1 MSLIEVTEAAQ
12 VVADAADPDAN
23 IIFGATIDDTLD
35 DQVWVTVIAAGLS
48 GVPARAGST
57 ATRTPATRVERGRR
71 QRPEP
76 VSLSGGGDIA
86 EPPEAPD
93 LSADVPPP
101 VEPKAPPEAPP
112 VLAAAPDPEP
122 DLPVPA
128 PASQDTQVAAPSSEQ
143 STRLF
148 NVEDEG
154 GSSDPDGGSAA

>member
-1 MSLIEVTEAAQ
+1 
-12 VVADAADPDAN
+12 VADAADPDAN
-23 IIFGATIDDTLD
+23 IIFGATIDDDLD

-48 GVPARAGST
+48 GTPARAGAS
-57 ATRTPATRVERGRR
+57 AARTPATRVERGRR
-71 QRPEP
+71 QRSEP
-76 VSLSGGGDIA
+76 TSLGTGGSDIA

-128 PASQDTQVAAPSSEQ
+128 SSSASQDTQATPPPSEQ

-148 NVEDEG
+148 NVEDG
-154 GSSDPDGGSAA
+154 RGSSDPDGGSAA

>member
-1 MSLIEVTEAAQ
+1 M
-12 VVADAADPDAN
+12 
-23 IIFGATIDDTLD
+23 
-35 DQVWVTVIAAGLS
+35 
-48 GVPARAGST
+48 
-57 ATRTPATRVERGRR
+57 ERGRR

-128 PASQDTQVAAPSSEQ
+128 PASQDTQVPAPSSEQ